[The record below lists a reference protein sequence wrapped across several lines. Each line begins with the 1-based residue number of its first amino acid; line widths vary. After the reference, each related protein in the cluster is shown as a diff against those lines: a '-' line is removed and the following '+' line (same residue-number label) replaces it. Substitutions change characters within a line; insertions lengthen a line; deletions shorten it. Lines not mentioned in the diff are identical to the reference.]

1 MISKHCCG
9 HDVPL
14 FKLDESSMNYIFFL
28 SFGFSFNRE
37 DVPSTQDSSIGFE
50 DLFGTDS
57 TKTLKQRL

>member
-1 MISKHCCG
+1 
-9 HDVPL
+9 
-14 FKLDESSMNYIFFL
+14 MNYIFFL